1 MTSRW
6 LQKIVIASI
15 LIFTMVI
22 IYILTT
28 HCNLNM
34 NIPRGTIVDSLNGVY
49 VYYNGGVN
57 QNSGRNV
64 VDGYNVG
71 MKYQCVEFI
80 KRYYYE
86 HYHHK
91 MPDSYGHAKSFFDK
105 KISNGEMNV
114 SRGLIQYKN
123 GEGILPQIGD
133 IVVFDGY
140 LFNPYGH
147 VALISAVG
155 DNEVEI
161 IQQNSGYMN
170 ISRKCLRLT
179 KNSSGWKIQN
189 KRILGWLRKAQ

>member
-1 MTSRW
+1 MVTF
-6 LQKIVIASI
+6 KKTVIASI
-15 LIFTMVI
+15 LIFTVVI

-28 HCNLNM
+28 HWNLNVH
-34 NIPRGTIVDSLNGVY
+34 IPRGTIVDSLNGVY

-64 VDGYNVG
+64 VDGYNIG

-91 MPDSYGHAKSFFDK
+91 MPHSYGHARSFFDK

-123 GEGILPQIGD
+123 GERILPQIGD

-140 LFNPYGH
+140 LFNPY
-147 VALISAVG
+147 LFR
-155 DNEVEI
+155 
-161 IQQNSGYMN
+161 Q
-170 ISRKCLRLT
+170 
-179 KNSSGWKIQN
+179 
-189 KRILGWLRKAQ
+189 

>member
-1 MTSRW
+1 MVI
-6 LQKIVIASI
+6 LKKIIIVSI
-15 LIFTMVI
+15 LFFVVVV
-22 IYILTT
+22 IYIFSTY
-28 HCNLNM
+28 CNLNV
-34 NIPRGTIVDSLNGVY
+34 NTQRGTVVDSLNSVY

-57 QNSGRNV
+57 QTSGRNV
-64 VDGYNVG
+64 VDGYNIG

-86 HYHHK
+86 YYHHK

-123 GEGILPQIGD
+123 GEGILPQIGY

-147 VALISAVG
+147 VAIISAVG
-155 DNEVEI
+155 DEEIEV

-170 ISRKCLRLT
+170 VSRKCFGLI
-179 KNSSGWKIQN
+179 KNGSGWEIQS
-189 KRILGWLRKAQ
+189 KRILGWLRKVQ